1 MKKRSVASKYSIPA
15 ALLASIATGLAAA
28 PVYALPF
35 AHGLSVFTAAVE
47 RANAPHGWSAFCAR
61 YASEC
66 AKPSSARKIAL
77 TAMASAEAAVDWNGR
92 NNKAITAVQEW
103 PLAKIWTIGSQK
115 ADQASIKLAYWDGS
129 VDAGNLFAAKAD
141 DSFAE
146 PTQEASATGSVSEA
160 PRKIELS
167 PENWEMLV
175 RTNTRVNREIK
186 PVPDQK
192 HFGRVNVWV
201 YPTDGK
207 GDCKAYALVKQR
219 KLIAAGFPREAL
231 LITIVWT
238 KENQGH
244 AVLMARTDKG
254 DYILDNL
261 SPKVQ
266 LWTQT
271 THDYV
276 KRQSVS
282 HPNAW
287 VYIDGYRN
295 PKQNQKVQVANVAQE

>member
-1 MKKRSVASKYSIPA
+1 
-15 ALLASIATGLAAA
+15 
-28 PVYALPF
+28 
-35 AHGLSVFTAAVE
+35 
-47 RANAPHGWSAFCAR
+47 
-61 YASEC
+61 
-66 AKPSSARKIAL
+66 
-77 TAMASAEAAVDWNGR
+77 MASAAPAVDWDGANNSGIMTMQDWPTANIWMAGR
-92 NNKAITAVQEW
+92 QE
-103 PLAKIWTIGSQK
+103 AE
-115 ADQASIKLAYWDGS
+115 QASTTLAYWDATFDVQS
-129 VDAGNLFAAKAD
+129 LFIAKAENG
-141 DSFAE
+141 FLEAK
-146 PTQEASATGSVSEA
+146 QEASSTVAFSEA
-160 PRKIELS
+160 PRKIELT
-167 PENWEMLV
+167 PDNWEMLV
-175 RTNTRVNREIK
+175 RTNSRVNREIK
-186 PVPDQK
+186 PVPDLK

-238 KENQGH
+238 KEDQGH
-244 AVLMARTDKG
+244 AVLMARTNKG

-261 SPKVQ
+261 SPKVS

-282 HPNAW
+282 HPNQW

-295 PKQNQKVQVANVAQE
+295 PKQKMQVANIAGE

>member
-1 MKKRSVASKYSIPA
+1 MKKLSSTRSIRI
-15 ALLASIATGLAAA
+15 ALLAAIVAGVAAA
-28 PVYALPF
+28 PAQAIPF
-35 AHGLSVFTAAVE
+35 AHGLSVFTAAIE
-47 RANAPHGWSAFCAR
+47 RAKAPNGWSAFCAR
-61 YASEC
+61 YSSEC
-66 AKPSSARKIAL
+66 SKTSNARKIAL
-77 TAMASAEAAVDWNGR
+77 TAMASAEPAIDWDGSH
-92 NNKAITAVQEW
+92 NKPILSLPEW
-103 PLAKIWTIGSQK
+103 PLAHVWTIGGRET
-115 ADQASIKLAYWDGS
+115 DQAGVKPAYWDAS
-129 VDAGNLFAAKAD
+129 VDAGSLFAPKVEGFAGAKR
-141 DSFAE
+141 
-146 PTQEASATGSVSEA
+146 EASRTVSIPDA
-160 PRKIELS
+160 PRKIELTS
-167 PENWEMLV
+167 ESFETLA
-175 RTNTRVNREIK
+175 RVNSRVNHGIK
-186 PVPDQK
+186 PVTDQK

-219 KLIAAGFPREAL
+219 KLIDAGFPREAL

-261 SPKVQ
+261 SPKVL

-282 HPNAW
+282 DPNAW

-295 PKQNQKVQVANVAQE
+295 GKQKMQVANIPGE

>member
-1 MKKRSVASKYSIPA
+1 MKKLSTSSARSIRI
-15 ALLASIATGLAAA
+15 ALLAALVASVAATPAQAI
-28 PVYALPF
+28 PF
-35 AHGLSVFTAAVE
+35 AHGLSVFTAAIE
-47 RANAPHGWSAFCAR
+47 RAKAPNGWSAFCAR
-61 YASEC
+61 YSSEC
-66 AKPSSARKIAL
+66 SKTSTARKIAL
-77 TAMASAEAAVDWNGR
+77 TAMASAEAPADWDGA
-92 NNKAITAVQEW
+92 NNKAILTVPEW
-103 PLAKIWTIGSQK
+103 PLANVWAIG
-115 ADQASIKLAYWDGS
+115 ARETAQANIKLAYWDAS
-129 VDAGNLFAAKAD
+129 VDAQTLFIPKAES
-141 DSFAE
+141 SFLE
-146 PTQEASATGSVSEA
+146 SKRETSRILSAPEA
-160 PRKIELS
+160 PRKIEMTS
-167 PENWEMLV
+167 DNWETLV
-175 RTNTRVNREIK
+175 RVNSRVNREIK
-186 PVPDQK
+186 PVSDQK

-244 AVLMARTDKG
+244 AVLMARTNKG

-261 SPKVQ
+261 SPKVL

-282 HPNAW
+282 DPNAW

-295 PKQNQKVQVANVAQE
+295 GKQKMQVATIVEE

>member
-1 MKKRSVASKYSIPA
+1 MKKLAASSARSIRL
-15 ALLASIATGLAAA
+15 ALLSSVLAGGTVA
-28 PVYALPF
+28 PAQAIPL
-35 AHGLSVFTAAVE
+35 AHGLSVFTAAIE
-47 RANAPHGWSAFCAR
+47 RAKAPNGWSAFCAR
-61 YASEC
+61 YSSEC
-66 AKPSSARKIAL
+66 NKPSNARKIAL
-77 TAMASAEAAVDWNGR
+77 TAMASAPPAVDWNGA
-92 NNKAITAVQEW
+92 NNSAIMAMQDW
-103 PLAKIWTIGSQK
+103 PISNIWMAGVRE
-115 ADQASIKLAYWDGS
+115 AEQASTTPAYWHAS
-129 VDAGNLFAAKAD
+129 IDARSLFDPKAENGFSKAK
-141 DSFAE
+141 
-146 PTQEASATGSVSEA
+146 QEASSSVAISES
-160 PRKIELS
+160 PRKIELTAD
-167 PENWEMLV
+167 NWEMLV
-175 RTNTRVNREIK
+175 RTNSRVNREIK

-244 AVLMARTDKG
+244 AVLMARTNKG

-261 SPKVQ
+261 SPKVL

-282 HPNAW
+282 HPNQW

-295 PKQNQKVQVANVAQE
+295 PEQKMQIANIAEE

>member
-1 MKKRSVASKYSIPA
+1 MKKLTASSNRSIRI
-15 ALLASIATGLAAA
+15 ALLASIVAGAAAA
-28 PVYALPF
+28 PAQAIPF
-35 AHGLSVFTAAVE
+35 AHGLSVFTAAIE
-47 RANAPHGWSAFCAR
+47 RAKAPNGWSAFCAR

-66 AKPSSARKIAL
+66 SKTSYARKIAL
-77 TAMASAEAAVDWNGR
+77 TAMASAEPAADWNGAS
-92 NNKAITAVQEW
+92 NKAILTLPES
-103 PLAKIWTIGSQK
+103 PLANIWAIGGQE
-115 ADQASIKLAYWDGS
+115 AEQPGIKLAYWDAS
-129 VDAGNLFAAKAD
+129 IDAHTLFVPKAEK
-141 DSFAE
+141 SFLE
-146 PTQEASATGSVSEA
+146 SKQETSRSVSAAEA
-160 PRKIELS
+160 PRKIEMTPDNFETLARVNS
-167 PENWEMLV
+167 
-175 RTNTRVNREIK
+175 RVNREIK

-201 YPTDGK
+201 YPSDGK

-219 KLIAAGFPREAL
+219 KLIDAGFPREAL

-244 AVLMARTDKG
+244 AVLMARTNKG

-261 SPKVQ
+261 SPRVL
-266 LWTQT
+266 LWSET

-282 HPNAW
+282 DPNAW

-295 PKQNQKVQVANVAQE
+295 GKQKMQVANIVED

>member
-1 MKKRSVASKYSIPA
+1 MKNQSAASTIRIG
-15 ALLASIATGLAAA
+15 LLASLVAGVAAVTPA
-28 PVYALPF
+28 QAIPF
-35 AHGLSVFTAAVE
+35 AHGLSVFTAAIE
-47 RANAPHGWSAFCAR
+47 RAKAPNGWSAFCAR
-61 YASEC
+61 YSSEC
-66 AKPSSARKIAL
+66 SKTNIARKIAL
-77 TAMASAEAAVDWNGR
+77 TAMASADPAADWDGS
-92 NNKAITAVQEW
+92 NNKAVLTLPES
-103 PLAKIWTIGSQK
+103 PLANIWTIGAQE
-115 ADQASIKLAYWDGS
+115 AGQANVNLAYWDAS
-129 VDAGNLFAAKAD
+129 VDPQTLFVPKAEI
-141 DSFAE
+141 SFLE
-146 PTQEASATGSVSEA
+146 SKQEMSRSLSVAEA
-160 PRKIELS
+160 PRKIEMT
-167 PENWEMLV
+167 PDNWETLASV
-175 RTNTRVNREIK
+175 NSRVNREIK
-186 PVPDQK
+186 PVPDMK

-244 AVLMARTDKG
+244 AVLMARTNKG

-261 SPKVQ
+261 SPRVL
-266 LWTQT
+266 LWTET

-282 HPNAW
+282 HPNEW

-295 PKQNQKVQVANVAQE
+295 GNQKMQVAGIPGE

>member
-1 MKKRSVASKYSIPA
+1 MKKLSSTRSIRI
-15 ALLASIATGLAAA
+15 ALLASILPGVAAA
-28 PVYALPF
+28 PAQAIPF
-35 AHGLSVFTAAVE
+35 AHGLSVFTAAIE
-47 RANAPHGWSAFCAR
+47 RANAPNGWSAFCAR

-66 AKPSSARKIAL
+66 TKPSNAKKIAL
-77 TAMASAEAAVDWNGR
+77 TAMASAEPAVDWSGS
-92 NNKAITAVQEW
+92 NNNPVIAFSEW
-103 PLAKIWTIGSQK
+103 PVAKIWTIGPQQ
-115 ADQASIKLAYWDGS
+115 ADQANVKVAYWDAS
-129 VDAGNLFAAKAD
+129 LDAHSLPVPKAETT
-141 DSFAE
+141 FLE
-146 PTQEASATGSVSEA
+146 PKREASRGGSISEA
-160 PRKIELS
+160 PRKIELT
-167 PENWEMLV
+167 PDNWEMPARV
-175 RTNTRVNREIK
+175 NSRVNREIK
-186 PVPDQK
+186 PVPDRQ

-231 LITIVWT
+231 LITVVWT

-244 AVLMARTDKG
+244 AVLMARTNKG

-261 SPKVQ
+261 SPRVL
-266 LWTQT
+266 LWTET

-282 HPNAW
+282 DPNAW

-295 PKQNQKVQVANVAQE
+295 GKQKMQVANIAEE